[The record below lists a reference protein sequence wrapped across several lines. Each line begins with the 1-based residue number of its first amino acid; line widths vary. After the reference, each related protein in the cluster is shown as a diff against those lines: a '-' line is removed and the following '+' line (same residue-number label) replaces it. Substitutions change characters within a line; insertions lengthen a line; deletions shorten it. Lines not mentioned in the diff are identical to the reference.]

1 MKVWVEGVV
10 RVVCGLSLNTSCQ
23 DVVIALAQAIGQT
36 GRYILIMNLRG
47 TERQLLKDDCPLKEV
62 AQLGQQASD
71 VHFILRRNGPSH
83 IESASTDRL
92 YPRTHTPDPEQL
104 TRRRDPHKA
113 FSFSQGPSTFP
124 RRAKTNQVWSSSPA
138 PSDKEA
144 LLVHLL
150 QQTRTLKQLNQNLQK
165 LERQTQDSEQD
176 SGPAVDLRDQLELL
190 EERQRQNEVE
200 LEEERYWRG
209 QLEEESFRAQD
220 LNKRLE
226 QLQRSVHHQ
235 SQRLDELL
243 SHSESLHQDVQQQ
256 SEEALRPLEQEL
268 QQRLL
273 QGEKISAAIEDTGQE
288 IQAVDNR
295 VQMQQELLEEL
306 NKELRQCNL
315 QQFILQA
322 SGPGPSDLTNLMPA
336 SDIYL
341 SNAGI
346 LE

>member
-1 MKVWVEGVV
+1 
-10 RVVCGLSLNTSCQ
+10 
-23 DVVIALAQAIGQT
+23 
-36 GRYILIMNLRG
+36 MNLRG

-209 QLEEESFRAQD
+209 QLEEESFRAQGKEVKTQ
-220 LNKRLE
+220 N
-226 QLQRSVHHQ
+226 SCY
-235 SQRLDELL
+235 
-243 SHSESLHQDVQQQ
+243 SHTISLFHFKT
-256 SEEALRPLEQEL
+256 
-268 QQRLL
+268 LL
-273 QGEKISAAIEDTGQE
+273 QSKQS
-288 IQAVDNR
+288 
-295 VQMQQELLEEL
+295 M
-306 NKELRQCNL
+306 
-315 QQFILQA
+315 
-322 SGPGPSDLTNLMPA
+322 
-336 SDIYL
+336 
-341 SNAGI
+341 
-346 LE
+346 